1 VKNNVALPRIFI
13 DTSFIIALV
22 NERDDYHTVAQT
34 VADRYDG
41 RSTII
46 SDAILL
52 EVANALSR
60 GFKVEAIEIVE
71 DFLSSEDVEV
81 VRLTPELF
89 DRAFSLYKTRQ
100 DKEWGLVDCFSFVI
114 MSDRGISD
122 ALTFDK
128 HFIQAG
134 FNAIP
139 LL

>member
-1 VKNNVALPRIFI
+1 MALPRIFI

-34 VADRYDG
+34 IAERYDG
-41 RSTII
+41 RSMMI

-60 GFKVEAIEIVE
+60 GFKVEAVEIIE

-89 DRAFSLYKTRQ
+89 DRAFALFKTRQ
-100 DKEWGLVDCFSFVI
+100 DKEWGLVDCLSFVI
-114 MSDRGISD
+114 MGDRGVSD

-139 LL
+139 LREISA